1 MRSKV
6 RQAADTKR
14 VSGMKKPAVPLAL
27 AAPFRAGG
35 TAVTG
40 AGEDITGGARLA
52 GDAISG

>member
-6 RQAADTKR
+6 RQAPDTKG
-14 VSGMKKPAVPLAL
+14 VSGMKKPAVPPAL